1 MKIIEKKNDIE
12 IKGAKFLTA
21 DRPDNLS
28 PFLNY
33 YNLSLIIGL
42 PASGKSSLIKTLLN
56 GSKTD
61 NLYNNVFHSVYYISA
76 SDTMDLKIPDEK
88 YIILDGS
95 EPLDKILQNIIDT
108 ESEIGEEDEP
118 HHVAIFMDDAINFIN
133 TNRSALNIFRKLVMN
148 GRHILGKHSSVITFI
163 VSQKIKSI
171 PLTIRSQANQVFFF
185 DSTKAEKEVMRD
197 EFLPLDKK
205 EADELYKYIFDK
217 AFNFLFV
224 NLFIQKDRR
233 MFKNFNQLILKDYN

>member
-1 MKIIEKKNDIE
+1 M
-12 IKGAKFLTA
+12 
-21 DRPDNLS
+21 
-28 PFLNY
+28 NY

-76 SDTMDLKIPDEK
+76 SDTMNLKIPEEK

-95 EPLDKILQNIIDT
+95 EPLDKILQNIIDN
-108 ESEIGEEDEP
+108 ESVIGEEDEP

-133 TNRSALNIFRKLVMN
+133 TNRSALNIFRKLVLN